1 MLKIRIKGSPTS
13 ETGKSRHALRTAH
26 RAYRMTFKA
35 KSDKT
40 FFKNLLTKQKKY
52 GIMQTEREARTMK
65 AKSLGHLNMNAISKL
80 YDGGIYDTKKYRYI
94 VDQRD
99 GEIYRIE
106 KDLLGTTE
114 ALDPENWIKQ

>member
-1 MLKIRIKGSPTS
+1 M
-13 ETGKSRHALRTAH
+13 
-26 RAYRMTFKA
+26 
-35 KSDKT
+35 
-40 FFKNLLTKQKKY
+40 KK
-52 GIMQTEREARTMK
+52 
-65 AKSLGHLNMNAISKL
+65 KSLGHLNMNAISEL
-80 YDGGIYDTKKYRYI
+80 YNGGIYDAKKYRYI